1 MSSELGKKVSKAQK
15 RLTRMIDY
23 LGVEHDSIQQLQS
36 QLEFVYGKEFI
47 GEPHITYGGL
57 NEKQRNKLENVLDTY
72 ISSSYSTIRG
82 FKKQINNKG
91 FEKFLKRE
99 DVSRNDNDVLFW
111 DTVFNSPTFQHV
123 KEMYYKA
130 SKQTIDI
137 TKDLVDWKGFDPY
150 KILSIYD
157 DYMQLS
163 SEEKEKVTLREY
175 VDKMLPQKLHEE

>member
-1 MSSELGKKVSKAQK
+1 MASELGKKVSKAQK

-36 QLEFVYGKEFI
+36 QLEFIYGKEFI

-57 NEKQRNKLENVLDTY
+57 SEKQRDQLENVLDTY
-72 ISSSYSTIRG
+72 LSSSYSTIRG

-111 DTVFNSPTFQHV
+111 DTVLIVQLFN
-123 KEMYYKA
+123 MLRRC
-130 SKQTIDI
+130 TI
-137 TKDLVDWKGFDPY
+137 KRLN
-150 KILSIYD
+150 
-157 DYMQLS
+157 
-163 SEEKEKVTLREY
+163 
-175 VDKMLPQKLHEE
+175 KLLI

>member
-36 QLEFVYGKEFI
+36 QLEFIYGKEFI

-57 NEKQRNKLENVLDTY
+57 SEKQRDQLETVVDTY
-72 ISSSYSTIRG
+72 LASVYSTKRS
-82 FKKQINNKG
+82 FKKMVQNKG
-91 FEKFLKRE
+91 FQNFLNNNSDLTIAAEK
-99 DVSRNDNDVLFW
+99 FW
-111 DTVFNSPTFQHV
+111 DTVFKSPTFNHI

-130 SKQTIDI
+130 SGEVMDLTNE
-137 TKDLVDWKGFDPY
+137 LVDLKGFDSN
-150 KILSIYD
+150 SIISVFN

-175 VDKMLPQKLHEE
+175 VDKMLPQKLYKE